1 MNCFYCGALISNG
14 AINSA
19 RRRARVSQ
27 CPRFSCRWR
36 CGQCKQTFNYE
47 CLYKSLL
54 KHRELFK
61 NTLIEI
67 NPHTFPTPILQIQFE
82 TFTQTP
88 YTMPYSGS
96 QMATPQSSYLLIGV

>member
-1 MNCFYCGALISNG
+1 MNYMNCFYCGALISNG

-67 NPHTFPTPILQIQFE
+67 NPHTPILQIQFE
-82 TFTQTP
+82 TFTRIP
-88 YTMPYSGS
+88 C
-96 QMATPQSSYLLIGV
+96 LIVDPKWQHPRVHTY

>member
-54 KHRELFK
+54 KHKELFK
-61 NTLIEI
+61 NTMIEI
-67 NPHTFPTPILQIQFE
+67 NTHTFPIPINRRLKCNTKSLIQF
-82 TFTQTP
+82 
-88 YTMPYSGS
+88 
-96 QMATPQSSYLLIGV
+96 QSCKNELNIIF

>member
-1 MNCFYCGALISNG
+1 MNCFFCGAEISNG
-14 AINSA
+14 VINSA

-36 CGQCKQTFNYE
+36 CDQCKQTFNYE

-67 NPHTFPTPILQIQFE
+67 NPHTLNPKLQIQFE
-82 TFTQTP
+82 TFPQTP
-88 YTMPYSGS
+88 YSQTPYLCFIPN
-96 QMATPQSSYLLIGV
+96 TY

>member
-1 MNCFYCGALISNG
+1 MNCFYCGTQISNG

-27 CPRFSCRWR
+27 CPRFSYRWR

-67 NPHTFPTPILQIQFE
+67 NPIPQPLNPILQIQFE
-82 TFTQTP
+82 TFPQTP
-88 YTMPYSGS
+88 YPILPNSIPMLYTHTY
-96 QMATPQSSYLLIGV
+96 

>member
-61 NTLIEI
+61 NTLIKI
-67 NPHTFPTPILQIQFE
+67 NTIPQPYFKFSLKHFPIPHAL
-82 TFTQTP
+82 
-88 YTMPYSGS
+88 
-96 QMATPQSSYLLIGV
+96 

>member
-19 RRRARVSQ
+19 RQRARVSQ

-67 NPHTFPTPILQIQFE
+67 NPHTPYFKFSLKHL
-82 TFTQTP
+82 P